1 MIPPTFSSQ
10 LYLELIFF
18 KTKEEDFIE
27 GIGFFG
33 SKKLT
38 TKSEMR
44 PKITLIGT
52 LPPLKGL
59 SPYCQELLKSLS
71 KKIEV
76 EFVSFRELYPD
87 FLYPGG
93 NKLKRWNHRTPELKN
108 TKIRNLLTYYNPFS
122 WIWVGLSAKGDII
135 HAQWW
140 SHILAPIYFVILSIC
155 KVRGKKI
162 IITVHNVVPH
172 ENNAVN
178 NFLNRIVLIFG
189 DNFIVHGDKNKEN
202 LSDLYHIPQEK
213 ISVIPHGILE
223 PASIKG
229 ISKKEAR
236 EYLKVPQNKRI
247 ILHFGNIRD
256 YKGLDV
262 LLKSLK
268 FIAKEIRD
276 VLLIIAGQLWV
287 NWKKYE
293 KMIKENNLEDYIVK
307 KLDFVSS
314 SEIEYYFSASDV
326 VVLPYKY
333 SGSQSGIGAL
343 ALPFKKPL
351 IVTDVGGLPDLI
363 RDERALVRANDAED
377 LAKKIIDILK
387 NETLLSKLE
396 RDSEKIGAQ
405 FQWDKVANETFA
417 MYEDMIS

>member
-1 MIPPTFSSQ
+1 M
-10 LYLELIFF
+10 
-18 KTKEEDFIE
+18 K
-27 GIGFFG
+27 
-33 SKKLT
+33 
-38 TKSEMR
+38 

-52 LPPLKGL
+52 LPPVKGL

-71 KKIEV
+71 KKMKV
-76 EFVSFRELYPD
+76 EFVGFKKLYPD

-93 NKLKRWNHRTPELKN
+93 TKVRDWNEKPPELKN
-108 TKIRNLLTYYNPFS
+108 AKIRIILTYYNLCS
-122 WIWVGLSAKGDII
+122 WIWAGLTIKGDII

-140 SHILAPIYFVILSIC
+140 SHVLAPIYFVILSIC

-162 IITVHNVVPH
+162 VITVHNVVPH
-172 ENNAVN
+172 ENNGIN
-178 NFLNRIVLIFG
+178 NFLNRIVLVFG
-189 DNFIVHGDKNKEN
+189 DNFIAHNDKNKEN
-202 LSDLYHIPQEK
+202 LSNLYHIPQEK

-223 PASIKG
+223 PVSIKG

-262 LLKSLK
+262 LLNSLK

-276 VLLIIAGQLWV
+276 VLLIIAGQPWV

-293 KMIKENNLEDYIVK
+293 KIIKENNLEDYIVK
-307 KLDFVSS
+307 KLDFIPP
-314 SEIEYYFSASDV
+314 SEVEYYYSASDI

-333 SGSQSGIGAL
+333 FDSQSGIGAL

-351 IVTDVGGLPDLI
+351 IVTDVGGLPDFI
-363 RDERALVRANDAED
+363 RDERALARANDAED
-377 LAKKIIDILK
+377 LAEKIIDILK

-396 RDSEKIGAQ
+396 KDSEKVRER
-405 FQWDKVANETFA
+405 FQWNKLAKETLGV
-417 MYEDMIS
+417 YEDMVG

>member
-1 MIPPTFSSQ
+1 M
-10 LYLELIFF
+10 
-18 KTKEEDFIE
+18 K
-27 GIGFFG
+27 
-33 SKKLT
+33 
-38 TKSEMR
+38 

-52 LPPLKGL
+52 LPPVKGL

-76 EFVSFRELYPD
+76 EFIGFKKLYPD

-93 NKLKRWNHRTPELKN
+93 TKVRDWNHKPPELKN
-108 TKIRNLLTYYNPFS
+108 AKIRIVLTYYNSFS
-122 WIWVGLSAKGDII
+122 WIWAGLTIKGDII

-140 SHILAPIYFVILSIC
+140 SHVLAPIYFVILSIC

-162 IITVHNVVPH
+162 VITVHNVVPH
-172 ENNAVN
+172 ENNGIN
-178 NFLNRIVLIFG
+178 NFLNRIVLVFG
-189 DNFIVHGDKNKEN
+189 DNFIAHNDKNKEN
-202 LSDLYHIPQEK
+202 LSNLYHIPQEK

-223 PASIKG
+223 PVSIKG

-276 VLLIIAGQLWV
+276 VLLIIAGQPWV

-293 KMIKENNLEDYIVK
+293 KIIKENNLEDYIVK
-307 KLDFVSS
+307 KLDFIPP
-314 SEIEYYFSASDV
+314 SEVEYYFSASDI

-333 SGSQSGIGAL
+333 FHSQSGIGAL
-343 ALPFKKPL
+343 ALPFKKSL
-351 IVTDVGGLPDLI
+351 IVTDVGGLPDFV
-363 RDERALVRANDAED
+363 RDERALARANDAED
-377 LAKKIIDILK
+377 LAEKIIDILK

-396 RDSEKIGAQ
+396 KDSEKVRER
-405 FQWDKVANETFA
+405 FQWNKLAKETLGV
-417 MYEDMIS
+417 YEDMVG

>member
-1 MIPPTFSSQ
+1 M
-10 LYLELIFF
+10 
-18 KTKEEDFIE
+18 K
-27 GIGFFG
+27 
-33 SKKLT
+33 
-38 TKSEMR
+38 

-52 LPPLKGL
+52 LPPVKGL

-71 KKIEV
+71 KKMKV
-76 EFVSFRELYPD
+76 EFIGFKKLYPD

-93 NKLKRWNHRTPELKN
+93 TKVKDWNEKPPELKN
-108 TKIRNLLTYYNPFS
+108 AKIRIVLTYYNSFS
-122 WIWVGLSAKGDII
+122 WIWAGLTIKGDII

-140 SHILAPIYFVILSIC
+140 SHVLAPIYFVILSIC

-162 IITVHNVVPH
+162 VITVHNVVPH
-172 ENNAVN
+172 ENNGIN
-178 NFLNRIVLIFG
+178 NFLNRIVLVFG
-189 DNFIVHGDKNKEN
+189 DNFIAHNDKNKEN
-202 LSDLYHIPQEK
+202 LSNLYHIPQEK

-223 PASIKG
+223 PVSIKG

-276 VLLIIAGQLWV
+276 VLLIIAGQPWV

-293 KMIKENNLEDYIVK
+293 KIIKENNLEDYIVK
-307 KLDFVSS
+307 KLDFIPP
-314 SEIEYYFSASDV
+314 SEVEYYYSASDI

-333 SGSQSGIGAL
+333 FDSQSGIGAL

-351 IVTDVGGLPDLI
+351 IVTDVGGLPDFI
-363 RDERALVRANDAED
+363 RDERALARANDAED
-377 LAKKIIDILK
+377 LAEKIIDILK

-396 RDSEKIGAQ
+396 KDSEKVRER
-405 FQWDKVANETFA
+405 FQWNKLAKETLGV
-417 MYEDMIS
+417 YEDMVG